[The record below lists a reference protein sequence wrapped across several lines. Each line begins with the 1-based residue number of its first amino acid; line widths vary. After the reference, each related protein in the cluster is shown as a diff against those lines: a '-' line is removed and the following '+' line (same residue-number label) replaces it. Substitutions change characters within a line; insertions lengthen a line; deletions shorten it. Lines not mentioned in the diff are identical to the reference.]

1 MKRQRTTTEVE
12 KAVFKY
18 LDILHKENQVGA
30 RVLQRKWNFDMN
42 TCILLI
48 KLWNKNKGG
57 NYNLITL

>member
-30 RVLQRKWNFDMN
+30 RVLQRKWKFEMN